1 MFIRILHALR
11 YTYDRPVFLEP
22 MTVRMTPRSDVAQ
35 RVLHHA
41 MEIEPAAQGSTWTIE
56 PDGTDARSI
65 WFAGTHDRLVIRCA
79 SVVETLRADP
89 FDGILT
95 YAEADTLPVSYPEA
109 LRPVLEAYR
118 SGTVH
123 HDVSDWASDL
133 ASEVHRDS
141 MRFVLHLNDA
151 LYKSMR
157 VIERRDGDPY
167 TPERTLEER
176 SGACRDVAMLYV
188 AACRSQGLAARFVSG
203 YSTHHPPEVTQH
215 ELHAWAEVYL
225 PGCGWRGYDPSL
237 GLAVADGHVA
247 LATGP
252 DHRLAA
258 PISGSY
264 RATGVGSKLEYDI
277 VLTSASSMEAL
288 DSSRHATP

>member
-11 YTYDRPVFLEP
+11 YTYERPVFLEP
-22 MTVRMTPRSDVAQ
+22 MTVRMTPRNDVAQ
-35 RVLHHA
+35 RVLRHTMH
-41 MEIEPAAQGSTWTIE
+41 IEPEAQGCTWTIE

-65 WFAGTHDRLVIRCA
+65 WFLEEQDRLVIRCD
-79 SVVETLRADP
+79 SIVETLRANP

-95 YAEADTLPVSYPEA
+95 YAEASTLPASYPEA
-109 LRPVLEAYR
+109 LRPVLEACR
-118 SGTVH
+118 AGTIHPEVG
-123 HDVSDWASDL
+123 DWAAEL
-133 ASEVHRDS
+133 ASEVDRDS

-151 LYKSMR
+151 MYNSMR

-167 TPERTLEER
+167 TPEQTLEEG

-252 DHRLAA
+252 DHRLSA
-258 PISGSY
+258 PLTGSY
-264 RATGVGSKLEYDI
+264 RGTGVGSKLEYDI
-277 VLTSASSMEAL
+277 VLTSAPTIEAL
-288 DSSRHATP
+288 GVVQHDTP